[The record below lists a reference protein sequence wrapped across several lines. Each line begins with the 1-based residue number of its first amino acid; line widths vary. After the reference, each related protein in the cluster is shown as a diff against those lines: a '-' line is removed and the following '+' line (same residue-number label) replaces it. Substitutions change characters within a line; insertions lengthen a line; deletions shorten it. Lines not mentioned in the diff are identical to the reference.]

1 MTTEQDSHTLT
12 MSTQSERE
20 LRFERTFDS
29 PLEQVWKAYT
39 DPTLIAQ
46 WYGGGQRVETMD
58 VRPGGSF
65 KFVAD
70 RPGGPYIFEG
80 KYLEV
85 DPPKRIVQTSHN
97 GWNGLATTE
106 TVELEDLGNGHTR
119 LTLTSTFTT
128 TEERDSAVTNGA
140 EMGAKFQFGQLSQLL
155 ARLSK
160 SAA

>member
-1 MTTEQDSHTLT
+1 MTTEQDSHALT
-12 MSTQSERE
+12 MTTPAERE

-29 PLEQVWKAYT
+29 PREQVWKAYT

-65 KFVAD
+65 KFIAD
-70 RPGGPYIFEG
+70 RPGGPYVFEG
-80 KYLEV
+80 RYVEV

-97 GWNGLATTE
+97 GWNGLTTTE
-106 TVELEDLGNGHTR
+106 TVEFEDLGNGHTR
-119 LTLTSTFTT
+119 LSLTSTFST

-140 EMGAKFQFGQLSQLL
+140 EMGARFQFGQLSRLL
-155 ARLSK
+155 AGMSQ